1 MLSILL
7 FIHTI
12 LCLTLIGLVLIQQ
25 GKGADM
31 GAAFGGGSN
40 TVFGAGGAAD
50 FITRLTTGMA
60 IAFMVSSIF
69 LVKAYTASANTL
81 ASQQNGVVV
90 DPLAGSVMEGA
101 PEPAAAAA
109 VATGSPVANQT
120 AAVTPAAPAAEVS
133 KAVEAPAAQAL
144 ATQASAAPATQTA
157 K

>member
-69 LVKAYTASANTL
+69 LVKAYTSSANTL
-81 ASQQNGVVV
+81 AAQQSGAVV

-101 PEPAAAAA
+101 QEPLPAAAI
-109 VATGSPVANQT
+109 ATGSP
-120 AAVTPAAPAAEVS
+120 AAVLTVVATQAPAVVVLETPVAVISVIPAAPGS
-133 KAVEAPAAQAL
+133 
-144 ATQASAAPATQTA
+144 QTA

>member
-1 MLSILL
+1 MLSFLL

-50 FITRLTTGMA
+50 FITKLTTGMA

-69 LVKAYTASANTL
+69 LVKAYSNQAQTAKA
-81 ASQQNGVVV
+81 VVS
-90 DPLAGSVMEGA
+90 DPLAGSVMEQVQKPVDPAGA
-101 PEPAAAAA
+101 VVATPQSTEAAKVPAPVEPAA
-109 VATGSPVANQT
+109 VATVEIAPVAP
-120 AAVTPAAPAAEVS
+120 AATAAPAH
-133 KAVEAPAAQAL
+133 
-144 ATQASAAPATQTA
+144 
-157 K
+157 

>member
-1 MLSILL
+1 MLSFLL

-50 FITRLTTGMA
+50 FITKLTTGMA

-69 LVKAYTASANTL
+69 LVKAYTNQVTTAKA
-81 ASQQNGVVV
+81 VVA
-90 DPLAGSVMEGA
+90 DPLAGSVMEQA
-101 PEPAAAAA
+101 QKPADPAAVV
-109 VATGSPVANQT
+109 VATPQSTEAAPV
-120 AAVTPAAPAAEVS
+120 APAAEP
-133 KAVEAPAAQAL
+133 AVVAPAADVSVEVVTPAVSV
-144 ATQASAAPATQTA
+144 TNAPANP
-157 K
+157 

>member
-101 PEPAAAAA
+101 SEPAAAAA

-120 AAVTPAAPAAEVS
+120 AAVTPAAEAS
-133 KAVEAPAAQAL
+133 KAVEAPAAQAP
-144 ATQASAAPATQTA
+144 ATQASAAPAAQTA

>member
-1 MLSILL
+1 MLSFLL
-7 FIHTI
+7 LIHTV

-50 FITRLTTGMA
+50 FITKLTTGMA

-69 LVKAYTASANTL
+69 LVKAYSNQSVSAAT
-81 ASQQNGVVV
+81 VVT
-90 DPLAGSVMEGA
+90 DPLAGSVMEQSA
-101 PEPAAAAA
+101 KPVEPAAV
-109 VATGSPVANQT
+109 VATPQG
-120 AAVTPAAPAAEVS
+120 TPAAVVAPAEVS
-133 KAVEAPAAQAL
+133 VAPAGV
-144 ATQASAAPATQTA
+144 TVSGTPS

>member
-69 LVKAYTASANTL
+69 LVKAYTSSANTL
-81 ASQQNGVVV
+81 ASGQSGAVV

-101 PEPAAAAA
+101 QEPAPAAAAL
-109 VATGSPVANQT
+109 ATGSPVAILTVTAQT
-120 AAVTPAAPAAEVS
+120 PAAVVVETPSIVVSTAPAAPAS
-133 KAVEAPAAQAL
+133 
-144 ATQASAAPATQTA
+144 QTT

>member
-1 MLSILL
+1 
-7 FIHTI
+7 
-12 LCLTLIGLVLIQQ
+12 
-25 GKGADM
+25 M

-69 LVKAYTASANTL
+69 LVKAYTSSANTL
-81 ASQQNGVVV
+81 AAQQSGAVV

-101 PEPAAAAA
+101 QEPAPAAV
-109 VATGSPVANQT
+109 VATGSPVTIITVSTQT
-120 AAVTPAAPAAEVS
+120 PVTVVVQTPAVVVSVVPVAPA
-133 KAVEAPAAQAL
+133 L
-144 ATQASAAPATQTA
+144 QTA

>member
-69 LVKAYTASANTL
+69 LVKAYSSSANTI
-81 ASQQNGVVV
+81 AANQSAPSAEIV
-90 DPLAGSVMEGA
+90 DPLAGSVMQSEA
-101 PEPAAAAA
+101 PVAAA
-109 VATGSPVANQT
+109 VATGTVVSQQT
-120 AAVTPAAPAAEVS
+120 VAAPAAAPVVEV
-133 KAVEAPAAQAL
+133 PAAQAPAA
-144 ATQASAAPATQTA
+144 ATAN
-157 K
+157 